1 MSPFKNVKGFISDFA
16 SAIRGEVTA
25 DTSETGGIEKEN
37 IQSFKSFSME
47 STTSRV
53 YTPGNGYVYHIFT
66 QPGKFIVYNSGYVD
80 MMLVGG
86 GGGGGGADISQ
97 GQSSYRCYGGGGGG
111 GGVVHKYNIFLNEE
125 IYGVI
130 VGGGGSG
137 RGAQGFSELYQRNDG
152 GDSIVY
158 NNRGNHPDYRL
169 SVIAYGGG
177 AGGTGYAPRVNGNPG
192 GSGGGAASLGTPTSN
207 PYPGQGGNGIA
218 GQGCD
223 GSDQVAEEGNFSPTS
238 AGTGSGGGALS
249 PGKSTAPPY
258 TPRGGGCGVAAFGGD
273 DGLPVAYGEILNPAT
288 TLNFQSLYTS
298 GHPNADILPGARY
311 FGGGAGSFS
320 RPGGLGGAA
329 MGNPSPRR
337 ALRSSGGGG
346 GYAYLTNPGPQPT
359 YEYGGTPG
367 APGIVIIRYK
377 V

>member
-25 DTSETGGIEKEN
+25 DTSETEGIEKEN

-80 MMLVGG
+80 MMLVAG
-86 GGGGGGADISQ
+86 GGGGGGADLSQ
-97 GQSSYRCYGGGGGG
+97 GQSSYKCYGGGGGG

-137 RGAQGFSELYQRNDG
+137 RGAQGFSELNQRNDG

-192 GSGGGAASLGTPTSN
+192 GSGGGGASLGTPTAN
-207 PYPGQGGNGIA
+207 PYPGEGGTGIA

-223 GSDQVAEEGNFSPTS
+223 GSAQVAEEGNS
-238 AGTGSGGGALS
+238 APDAAVGCGGGALT
-249 PGKSTAPPY
+249 PGRSSDPPY
-258 TPRGGGCGVAAFGGD
+258 VPLGGGCGAAAFGGD
-273 DGLPVAYGEILNPAT
+273 DGIPIAYGEILNPAT

-298 GHPNADILPGARY
+298 GHPNADILPGARF

-320 RPGGLGGAA
+320 RSGGLGGAA
-329 MGNPSPRR
+329 LGNPSPRK

-346 GYAYLTNPGPQPT
+346 GYAYLSNPSPQPT

>member
-25 DTSETGGIEKEN
+25 DTSETEGIEKEN

-66 QPGKFIVYNSGYVD
+66 QPGKFIIYNAGYVD
-80 MMLVGG
+80 MMLVAG
-86 GGGGGGADISQ
+86 GGGGGGADLSQ
-97 GQSSYRCYGGGGGG
+97 GQSSLKAYGGGGGG

-125 IYGVI
+125 IYGVK
-130 VGGGGSG
+130 VGGGGCG
-137 RGAQGFSELYQRNDG
+137 RGAQGLTESRVDG
-152 GDSIVY
+152 EDSVVY
-158 NNRGNHPDYRL
+158 NNRSNHPDYRFN
-169 SVIAYGGG
+169 VIAYGGG
-177 AGGTGYAPRVNGNPG
+177 AGGTAYAPRVNGNPG
-192 GSGGGAASLGTPTSN
+192 GCGGGGASLGYPTSN
-207 PYPGQGGNGIA
+207 PWPGRGGTGTA

-223 GSDQVAEEGNFSPTS
+223 GSDQVAEEGNYDSD
-238 AGTGSGGGALS
+238 AAVGCGGGALT
-249 PGKSTAPPY
+249 PGRSSDPPY
-258 TPRGGGCGVAAFGGD
+258 VPRGGGCGAAAFGGD
-273 DGLPVAYGEILNPAT
+273 DGIPIAYGEILDPGT
-288 TLNFQSLYTS
+288 TLNFQSLYSS
-298 GHPNADILPGARY
+298 GHPTANILPGARY

-320 RPGGLGGAA
+320 RGGGLGGAA
-329 MGNPSPRR
+329 LGNPSPRK

-346 GYAYLTNPGPQPT
+346 GYAYLSSPGPQPT